1 MLPAWLTSATA
12 SRRTAVAEM
21 STAEW
26 EGTVVKKYRALLD
39 GTNLYR
45 RLRIRLDSEQTVTV
59 RVDRATW
66 KALSVGDTVR
76 NTAEGGLRRA

>member
-1 MLPAWLTSATA
+1 
-12 SRRTAVAEM
+12 M

-39 GTNLYR
+39 GANLYR
-45 RLRIRLDSEQTVTV
+45 RLRIRLDDGQTVTV

-66 KALSVGDTVR
+66 KALSVGDAVS
-76 NTAEGGLRRA
+76 NTAAGGLQKA

>member
-1 MLPAWLTSATA
+1 
-12 SRRTAVAEM
+12 M

-39 GTNLYR
+39 GANLYR
-45 RLRIRLDSEQTVTV
+45 RMRIRLDDGRTITV

-66 KALSVGDTVR
+66 KALSVGDAVI